1 MNFGAAMADR
11 IDIQTEMDL
20 LATLEGGEA
29 VTQLALSKRLSVSV
43 GLINAL
49 LRRAA
54 KKGQA
59 KARAVPPRRWA
70 YYLTPKGF
78 AEKSRLVATYLD
90 SSLAFF
96 REARAGYVG
105 LFAHLQMSGVHRIV
119 LVGRGELSEIATLAA
134 REVGVEI
141 VGLLDYRSNSEY
153 VHGLRVL
160 RHLGEIDAVIPL
172 IITDSRSP
180 QEAYDEVRAQYEARQ
195 IEAPSF
201 LRISTNPLRGA

>member
-1 MNFGAAMADR
+1 MADR
-11 IDIQTEMDL
+11 ADIQTEMDL

-43 GLINAL
+43 GLVNAL
-49 LRRAA
+49 LKRAA

-96 REARAGYVG
+96 REARAEYVE
-105 LFAHLQMSGVHRIV
+105 LFARLRALGIRRVV
-119 LVGRGELSEIATLAA
+119 LVGRGELAEIAILAA
-134 REVGVEI
+134 IETGMEI
-141 VGLLDYRSNSEY
+141 VGLLDPESNNERLY
-153 VHGLRVL
+153 GMPVL
-160 RHLGEIDAVIPL
+160 RRLDESEDSAALV
-172 IITDSRSP
+172 ITDSREP
-180 QEAYDEVRAQYEARQ
+180 QAAFDKVRANYETRR
-195 IEAPSF
+195 IEAPTL
-201 LRISTNPLRGA
+201 LRVSTGPLQGARP